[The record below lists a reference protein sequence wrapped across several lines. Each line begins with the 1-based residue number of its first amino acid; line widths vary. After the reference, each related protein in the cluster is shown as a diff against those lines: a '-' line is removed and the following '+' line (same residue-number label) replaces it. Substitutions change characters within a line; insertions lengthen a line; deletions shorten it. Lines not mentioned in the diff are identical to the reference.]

1 MKFAITAARVRQWAI
16 ALAACAIGF
25 AALGPATAS
34 AETRTLKFYNLHT
47 KERGSFAYKRNG
59 RYDQGELK
67 KINWFLRDWRKGQ
80 ATSMDP
86 QLLDLLWEAYRQAGA
101 RDYINVVSGYRSPA
115 TNGMLRRTRGGQ
127 AKKSQHMVGRALDF
141 FIPGVKLSALRAIG
155 LKMQVGGV
163 GYYPKS
169 GSPFVHFD
177 TGNARHWPRMSRREL
192 ASVFPNGGTV
202 HVPSDGK
209 PLPGYQQ
216 ALAAYKQRRA
226 SGDLQVANASSSS
239 GGGKT
244 LLSMLFGGG
253 ADEEEDNAEVYQA
266 PAQVARAQRQPQP
279 QAPVVASVVPT
290 SRPNSPAPQPA
301 AVAMLDAGFDTGRE
315 RRNDPA
321 AAVNGELE
329 ESQVASLEP
338 ARVPSPRWAP
348 ARSVPATMTAD
359 APERVEPSPDA
370 TAAMI
375 AALETQAQ
383 DEKRIGSEL
392 AYAVPTPRG
401 RPAFNSVLKEQV
413 AAVIPQDAPK
423 APPAMRQVSLPQP
436 SLRPQP
442 QAAPAKSNVAA
453 DRAATDKQAVSAVTA
468 ALEGQKKPI
477 AEKGGWPLRFLH
489 SEAGQAKTRDPLVKI
504 ESEDD
509 INARIEAAMSFD

>member
-1 MKFAITAARVRQWAI
+1 MRVRHW
-16 ALAACAIGF
+16 ALALVACAF
-25 AALGPATAS
+25 ALGAFGTAS
-34 AETRTLKFYNLHT
+34 AFAETRTLKFYNLHT

-59 RYDQGELK
+59 RYVQSEVK
-67 KINWFLRDWRKGQ
+67 KINWFLRDWRQGK
-80 ATSMDP
+80 ATTMDP

-101 RDYINVVSGYRSPA
+101 RDYINVVSAYRSPA

-141 FIPGVKLSALRAIG
+141 FIPGVKLSTLRAIG

-216 ALAAYKQRRA
+216 ALASYKQRRA
-226 SGDLQVANASSSS
+226 AGDLQVANASSSS
-239 GGGKT
+239 GGGRT

-253 ADEEEDNAEVYQA
+253 ADEEEDNAEAMQA
-266 PAQVARAQRQPQP
+266 PTQVARARPQP
-279 QAPVVASVVPT
+279 QAPVVADVVPT
-290 SRPNSPAPQPA
+290 SRPNRPAPQPA
-301 AVAMLDAGFDTGRE
+301 AVAMLDAGFDTGRD

-321 AAVNGELE
+321 AAVNGGLE
-329 ESQVASLEP
+329 ESQVASIDP
-338 ARVPSPRWAP
+338 SRIPSPRWAP
-348 ARSVPATMTAD
+348 ARAVPANLENST
-359 APERVEPSPDA
+359 PERVVPSADA

-375 AALETQAQ
+375 AALETQAEE
-383 DEKRIGSEL
+383 EKRIGSEL
-392 AYAVPTPRG
+392 AYTVPTPSG

-413 AAVIPQDAPK
+413 AAVIPPDAPK

-436 SLRPQP
+436 SVRPTP
-442 QAAPAKSNVAA
+442 DVSAGVAKAASPASV
-453 DRAATDKQAVSAVTA
+453 DRKPVSAVTA
-468 ALEGQKKPI
+468 ALEKKQPI
-477 AEKGGWPLRFLH
+477 ADKGGWPLRSLR
-489 SEAGQAKTRDPLVKI
+489 AGSDRTNSRAPFVPL

-509 INARIEAAMSFD
+509 INARIQAAVSFQ

>member
-1 MKFAITAARVRQWAI
+1 MKFATTAVRVRHWAFAI
-16 ALAACAIGF
+16 IACAIVF
-25 AALGPATAS
+25 AAFGPATAS

-59 RYDQGELK
+59 RYVQSEVK
-67 KINWFLRDWRKGQ
+67 KINWFLRDWRQGK
-80 ATSMDP
+80 ATTMDP

-141 FIPGVKLSALRAIG
+141 FIPGVKLSTLRAIG

-216 ALAAYKQRRA
+216 ALASYKQRRA
-226 SGDLQVANASSSS
+226 AGDLQVANASSSS

-253 ADEEEDNAEVYQA
+253 ADEEEDNAEAYQA
-266 PAQVARAQRQPQP
+266 PTQVARAQPQP

-290 SRPNSPAPQPA
+290 SRPNRPAPQPA
-301 AVAMLDAGFDTGRE
+301 AVAMLDAGFDTSRD
-315 RRNDPA
+315 RRNDPS

-329 ESQVASLEP
+329 ESQLASLEP
-338 ARVPSPRWAP
+338 SNIPSPRWAP
-348 ARSVPATMTAD
+348 SRAVPATVENDT
-359 APERVEPSPDA
+359 PERVAPSPDA

-375 AALETQAQ
+375 AALENQAE

-392 AYAVPTPRG
+392 AYAVPTPSG
-401 RPAFNSVLKEQV
+401 RPAFNSVLKDQV
-413 AAVIPQDAPK
+413 AAVVPKDAPK

-436 SLRPQP
+436 KVRPAQ
-442 QAAPAKSNVAA
+442 QAAAQESNATRPVAV
-453 DRAATDKQAVSAVTA
+453 DNKAVSAVTA
-468 ALEGQKKPI
+468 ALEKKSPI
-477 AEKGGWPLRFLH
+477 ADKGGWPLRSLR
-489 SEAGQAKTRDPLVKI
+489 SGPDRTKSRAPLVKI
-504 ESEDD
+504 ESEED
-509 INARIEAAMSFD
+509 INARIEAAVSFE